1 MRFSTIQSRLI
12 VSISLFLLLV
22 MSGAAIG
29 IYLYFK
35 QQTGSLVQAQQFAM
49 VSTLAS
55 GLDDK
60 LSSAQLALIRSAG
73 SAPRDLFNNPEKAQA
88 WLNSRTGTKSIFS
101 GGLFL
106 FTPEGMLLVENPR
119 LPSRRGR
126 DFSFR
131 EYYLK
136 TVASGKPVISNPYPS
151 SIHGRPSIMMTVP
164 LFHADGRL
172 SGIMGGALDLL
183 DKDSFLNVL
192 TRTRVGKSGYFYLYA
207 QDRTMIAHP
216 DPSRI
221 MQQDVLPG
229 MNRLF
234 DKALEGFE
242 GSGETVNSK
251 GVPALSSF
259 RRLKSAGW
267 ILAANLPTTEAYQ
280 PVQRFRLFFL
290 GGMILVMLMAVW
302 GVRLLVGTFTA
313 GLARLSERMEQ
324 IDPQHLA
331 DASPI
336 KLLSDDEVGRLA
348 ATFNNLLTEVAQT
361 DKRLRESETNFRTF
375 FDTIDHFLF
384 VLDHNGLILKVNQT
398 VTQRLGYEESE
409 LLGQHV
415 LVIHPAERRDE
426 AGRIITEML
435 AGTVSF
441 CPVPLVCKDGRLIA
455 VETQVVAGTW
465 NGSPALFGIT
475 KDISV
480 LQESEEKF
488 SRAFNASP
496 ALMALSTLED
506 GVYLDVNE
514 AFLQQSGFAR
524 DEVIGKSSLELGLF
538 TDYEQRLEMRRLLNE
553 QQRVRNKKIVM
564 RSKSGGL
571 LYGLFSAEL
580 IRLQQR
586 DLLLTVMVDITDR
599 VNAEHALLE
608 AKQAAESASRAKS
621 EFLANMSHE
630 IRTPMNGVLGMA
642 ELLAFTDLTAEQEQ
656 YLACIKSSGDNL
668 LALINDILD
677 LSKIEAGKIEL
688 EYADF
693 SLRKAINDVV
703 TTQISAI
710 HTKRLQFSCDLAEDL
725 PEIVLGDQLRF
736 KQILLN
742 LLSNAIKFTD
752 HGSVSI
758 SAELIECHSFQSFV
772 RVTVADTG
780 IGIQAEARQTIFAP
794 FTQADSST
802 TRRFGGTGLGLAI
815 SRQLAELMGGDIG
828 LESEPGSGSRFYLD
842 LPFGTSKGKLQG
854 SETMPSAMFWDGPAV
869 TVLVAED
876 NVMNQQFISGLL
888 KKLGL
893 GCQLTSNGQE
903 ALERWQQGDIDLI
916 LMDIQM
922 PVMGGEAALH
932 QLRQM
937 ESESGRHVPVVALT
951 AHALRGDQE
960 RLLAAGFDGYLSK
973 PLNLKELMVELKRA
987 IDSQNSAAV

>member
-1 MRFSTIQSRLI
+1 MQSRLI
-12 VSISLFLLLV
+12 ISISLFLLLV
-22 MSGAAIG
+22 LGSTALCT
-29 IYLYFK
+29 YQYFK
-35 QQTGSLVQAQQFAM
+35 KQTSSQVQLQQFAM

-60 LSSAQLALIRSAG
+60 LMSAHNALISIAA
-73 SAPRDLFNNPEKAQA
+73 STPPDLFNAPDKAQV
-88 WLNSRTGTKSIFS
+88 WLNSRSGTKSIFG
-101 GGLFL
+101 GGLFM
-106 FTPEGMLLVENPR
+106 FTRQGMLLVESPQ
-119 LPSRRGR
+119 LPARRGK

-136 TVASGKPVISNPYPS
+136 TVASGKPLISNPYPS
-151 SIHGRPSIMMTVP
+151 SKTGRPSIMMTAPV
-164 LFHADGRL
+164 FDAHGRL
-172 SGIMGGALDLL
+172 LGIVGGSLDLL
-183 DKDSFLNVL
+183 DKDSFLNTL
-192 TRTRVGKSGYFYLYA
+192 TRIRVGKTGYLYLYA
-207 QDRTMIAHP
+207 QDRTLIAHP

-221 MQQDVLPG
+221 MKQDVLPG

-251 GVPALSSF
+251 GLRTLSSF
-259 RRLKSAGW
+259 KRLKSTDW
-267 ILAANLPTTEAYQ
+267 ILAANLPAAEAYQ

-290 GGMILVMLMAVW
+290 GGMVLVMLTAVW
-302 GVRLLVGTFTA
+302 GVRLLVGTVTA
-313 GLARLSERMEQ
+313 GLAQLTNCMGQ

-331 DASPI
+331 AASPI
-336 KLLSDDEVGRLA
+336 QLSGDDEVGRLA

-375 FDTIDHFLF
+375 FDTLDYFLF
-384 VLDHNGLILKVNQT
+384 VLDHNGLILKVNKT

-435 AGTVSF
+435 AGTASL

-514 AFLQQSGFAR
+514 AFQQMLGFTREEA
-524 DEVIGKSSLELGLF
+524 IGKSSLELGIF
-538 TDYEQRLEMRRLLNE
+538 VDYGQRLELKRQLEE
-553 QQRVRNKKIVM
+553 QHFVRNSKIAV
-564 RSKSGGL
+564 RSKSGKQ

-580 IRLQQR
+580 IRLQQQ

-599 VNAEHALLE
+599 VNAEHDLLE
-608 AKQAAESASRAKS
+608 AKAAAEAANQAKS

-642 ELLAFTDLTAEQEQ
+642 ELLGLTELTPEQEQ
-656 YLACIKSSGDNL
+656 YLDCIKSSGDNL
-668 LALINDILD
+668 LSLLNDILD

-688 EYADF
+688 EHADF
-693 SLRKAINDVV
+693 SFRKAVNDVV
-703 TTQISAI
+703 T
-710 HTKRLQFSCDLAEDL
+710 LQRSSLYAKQLSFSCDLAPDL
-725 PEIVLGDQLRF
+725 PEIVQGDQLRF

-742 LLSNAIKFTD
+742 LLSNAIKFTEQ
-752 HGSVSI
+752 GSVSI
-758 SAELIECHSFQSFV
+758 TAQQLESEPHQVFV
-772 RVTVADTG
+772 RLTITDTG
-780 IGIQAEARQTIFAP
+780 IGISPEARQKIFAP

-815 SRQLAELMGGDIG
+815 CRQLAELMGGDIG
-828 LESEPGSGSRFYLD
+828 LESEPGKGSSFYLD
-842 LPFGTSKGKLQG
+842 LPFGVSSGMLQAR
-854 SETMPSAMFWDGPAV
+854 ETGASAMLWTAPL
-869 TVLVAED
+869 TVLVVED
-876 NVMNQQFISGLL
+876 NVMNQQFVAGLL
-888 KKLGL
+888 KKLRIDFRL
-893 GCQLTSNGQE
+893 ASNGQE
-903 ALERWQQGDIDLI
+903 ALDQLNLGGIDLV

-922 PVMGGEAALH
+922 PVMGGEEALQH
-932 QLRQM
+932 LRQTEAM
-937 ESESGRHVPVVALT
+937 IGQHTPVIALT

-973 PLNLKELMVELKRA
+973 PLDLRTLMAELKRV
-987 IDSQNSAAV
+987 IVTI